1 MAGAA
6 TQEEEFMSDIGRV
19 LIADDE
25 ELFLESTADLLRR
38 AGYECDTASNG
49 RDALALLSQ
58 HGYDLLIADIKMP
71 GNSDLEL
78 AHEVEESETP
88 LPIVFVTGYPSL
100 HTAVEAL
107 ELPVVG
113 YLLKPLDLND
123 LFFQVRR
130 GVERGRLLRTLRAEK
145 ERAQAWIDTL
155 ELTERSLLHR
165 DDMARREALDVY
177 LTTSHQQILASIAD
191 LHALMRETLA
201 ARKETPA

>member
-1 MAGAA
+1 
-6 TQEEEFMSDIGRV
+6 MSDIGRV

-25 ELFLESTADLLRR
+25 ALFLESTADLLRR
-38 AGYECDTASNG
+38 AGYECDTASDG
-49 RDALALLSQ
+49 KAAAALLAQ
-58 HGYDLLIADIKMP
+58 HCYDLLLADIKMP

-78 AHEVEESETP
+78 AHEVAESETP

-130 GVERGRLLRTLRAEK
+130 GVERGRLMRQLRAEK

-177 LTTSHQQILASIAD
+177 LTTGHQRILASIVD
-191 LHALMRETLA
+191 LHSVARLALT
-201 ARKETPA
+201 ARNESSE